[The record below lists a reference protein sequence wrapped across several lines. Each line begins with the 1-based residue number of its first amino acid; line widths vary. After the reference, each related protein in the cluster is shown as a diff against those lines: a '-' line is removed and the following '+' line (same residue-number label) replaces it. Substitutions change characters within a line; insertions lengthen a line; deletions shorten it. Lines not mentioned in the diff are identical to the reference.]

1 MSGLAG
7 TLGGAGVLGA
17 LAGIAVVD
25 ARRLVIRLDLV
36 ALLMVAGLCWL
47 FAGGGLELLGD
58 GWWMHLGGAAFGAGM
73 PLALILCAE
82 AAGRRWP
89 IYPGDALLMCA
100 MGGILGL
107 RGFLWALVLGCA
119 VAVLHR
125 ACVQTRRGRGLTA
138 GYLAA
143 GPGLAIGAAAVFV
156 AVNAGAALSA
166 ETAAA
171 GGSEPAAI
179 AATELSPSGP
189 PLPRALAERVV
200 LLPATD
206 PLPFRDLVA
215 SIGRAAGIETRIEE
229 RPARIAGGAV
239 RLPEP
244 GPVSPGEER
253 VLAAL
258 LDDVAG
264 RAGYAWEWKDG
275 RVVFYRYRDAGWPG
289 VTALEAV
296 ERPAPDDPVRRVWAW
311 LGRVFGSEE
320 RPAAEGNAGTAGDGN
335 QAGADGVAP
344 AKPVTEASAEE
355 SVAEAGQPGAEA
367 GEGGDG
373 AQAGKKS
380 AKAGSG
386 EDALTPETGAAAVE
400 TWEVDPASQKTLR
413 GVVESWARKAEW
425 KVDWRTPRDFSV
437 GAAAAFEGSF
447 LKAVDGLF
455 SDPQVSRVLSVSA
468 HANRYLVVREAGR

>member
-1 MSGLAG
+1 MSSLAG
-7 TLGGAGVLGA
+7 TLSGAGVLGA

-25 ARRLVIRLDLV
+25 ARRMVIRLDLV
-36 ALLMVAGLCWL
+36 ALLMAAGLCWL
-47 FAGGGLELLGD
+47 FAGGGLELLGA

-119 VAVLHR
+119 VAVLQR
-125 ACVQTRRGRGLTA
+125 ACIQTRRGRGLTA

-166 ETAAA
+166 ENAAA

-189 PLPRALAERVV
+189 PLPRALAERNV
-200 LLPATD
+200 LLPATG

-215 SIGRAAGIETRIEE
+215 SIGRAAGIETLIEE

-244 GPVSPGEER
+244 APVSPGDQKG
-253 VLAAL
+253 LAAL

-289 VTALEAV
+289 AEALEATQQP
-296 ERPAPDDPVRRVWAW
+296 ESDDPMRRVWVW
-311 LGRVFGSEE
+311 LGRVFGSGE
-320 RPAAEGNAGTAGDGN
+320 RPAAEGDAGTAEDGK

-344 AKPVTEASAEE
+344 AKPETEATAEE
-355 SVAEAGQPGAEA
+355 SVAEAGRLGPRT
-367 GEGGDG
+367 GE
-373 AQAGKKS
+373 KS

-386 EDALTPETGAAAVE
+386 EDAVAPGTGAAAVE

-437 GAAAAFEGSF
+437 GAAAAFEGPF

-468 HANRYLVVREAGR
+468 HGNRYLVVREAGR

>member
-1 MSGLAG
+1 MSSLAG

-25 ARRLVIRLDLV
+25 ARRMVIRLDLV

-125 ACVQTRRGRGLTA
+125 ACVQTRRGRGLTV

-156 AVNAGAALSA
+156 AVNAGGALSA
-166 ETAAA
+166 ESKAV

-189 PLPRALAERVV
+189 PLPRALAEREV

-215 SIGRAAGIETRIEE
+215 AIGRAAGIETQIEE
-229 RPARIAGGAV
+229 RPARVAGGAV

-244 GPVSPGEER
+244 GPMPPGEEK
-253 VLAAL
+253 VLAAV

-289 VTALEAV
+289 AVAVEAV
-296 ERPAPDDPVRRVWAW
+296 ERPAPEDPVGRVWAW
-311 LGRVFGSEE
+311 LGRVFGSGE
-320 RPAAEGNAGTAGDGN
+320 RPAAGGDAGTAEDAKR
-335 QAGADGVAP
+335 AGVEGVAA
-344 AKPVTEASAEE
+344 AKSETKADAGE
-355 SVAEAGQPGAEA
+355 SVAEAERLGADA
-367 GEGGDG
+367 GDRSEG
-373 AQAGKKS
+373 
-380 AKAGSG
+380 AKAGKRSSKSDSG
-386 EDALTPETGAAAVE
+386 EDGIAPETEAAAVE

-437 GAAAAFEGSF
+437 GAAAAFEGPF

-455 SDPQVSRVLSVSA
+455 SDPQVSRVLLVSA

>member
-1 MSGLAG
+1 MSSLAG

-25 ARRLVIRLDLV
+25 ARRMVIRLDLV

-58 GWWMHLGGAAFGAGM
+58 GWWMHFGGAAFGAGM

-143 GPGLAIGAAAVFV
+143 GPGLAIGAAVVFV
-156 AVNAGAALSA
+156 AVNAGGALSA
-166 ETAAA
+166 ENRAA

-189 PLPRALAERVV
+189 ALPRTLAERDV
-200 LLPATD
+200 LLPATG

-215 SIGRAAGIETRIEE
+215 SIGRAAGIETLIEE

-244 GPVSPGEER
+244 EPMSPGEEK
-253 VLAAL
+253 VLTAV

-289 VTALEAV
+289 AAALEPT
-296 ERPAPDDPVRRVWAW
+296 RQPAPDDPVRRVWAW
-311 LGRVFGSEE
+311 LGRVFGSDE
-320 RPAAEGNAGTAGDGN
+320 RPAAEGDSGTAEA
-335 QAGADGVAP
+335 QKQTSPDGVAP
-344 AKPVTEASAEE
+344 AKPETEAGAEE
-355 SVAEAGQPGAEA
+355 SVAEAVRPGAET
-367 GEGGDG
+367 GEGGEE
-373 AQAGKKS
+373 
-380 AKAGSG
+380 AKAGEKSATADSR
-386 EDALTPETGAAAVE
+386 EDAVASGTETAAVE

>member
-1 MSGLAG
+1 MSSLAG

-25 ARRLVIRLDLV
+25 ARRMVIRLDLV

-156 AVNAGAALSA
+156 AVNAGGALSA
-166 ETAAA
+166 ENQAA

-179 AATELSPSGP
+179 AATELSPVSP
-189 PLPRALAERVV
+189 ALPRALAEREV
-200 LLPATD
+200 LLPAMG

-215 SIGRAAGIETRIEE
+215 AIGRAAGIETLIEE

-244 GPVSPGEER
+244 APVSPGEHKG
-253 VLAAL
+253 LAAL

-289 VTALEAV
+289 ATALEATQQP
-296 ERPAPDDPVRRVWAW
+296 ESDDPVRRVWAW
-311 LGRVFGSEE
+311 LGRVFGSGE
-320 RPAAEGNAGTAGDGN
+320 RLVG
-335 QAGADGVAP
+335 DGVAP
-344 AKPVTEASAEE
+344 AKPETEATAEE
-355 SVAEAGQPGAEA
+355 SVAEAERLGAKA
-367 GEGGDG
+367 GE
-373 AQAGKKS
+373 KS
-380 AKAGSG
+380 AKLDAG
-386 EDALTPETGAAAVE
+386 EDAEAPGTGAAVAE

-425 KVDWRTPRDFSV
+425 KVDWRTQRDFSV
-437 GAAAAFEGSF
+437 GAAAAFEGPF

-455 SDPQVSRVLSVSA
+455 SDPQVSRVLLVSA